1 MRRLWWPHQ
10 DSVTFAFGKLW
21 RISLRTFS
29 REVGEYEPQL
39 SSVRVFRTSETENVK
54 SGKQINLGKEWNV
67 SKKSKR
73 ERDRQTDRHRDT
85 YTETHI
91 PTHTETERERERP
104 VEHAM
109 LRTHAFIG
117 YKYKVS
123 PSIIITTITI
133 AGR

>member
-1 MRRLWWPHQ
+1 MRENIKNSNCRILDMRRLWWPHQ

-73 ERDRQTDRHRDT
+73 ETDRQTDRQTQRHIHRDT
-85 YTETHI
+85 YPNTHRDR
-91 PTHTETERERERP
+91 ERERER
-104 VEHAM
+104 E
-109 LRTHAFIG
+109 T
-117 YKYKVS
+117 S
-123 PSIIITTITI
+123 
-133 AGR
+133 